1 MSRTDPIADML
12 TAIRNANLVYKREVS
27 TPISKFKMALA
38 ALLLEEGYIESYEV
52 VEASPVP
59 RLVLRLKFGDGK
71 ERVIHG
77 IKRISK
83 PGRRVYARSSKL
95 PRVLGGMGV
104 AVIST
109 PKGLM
114 SDRKARRLG
123 LGGEVVCRVW

>member
-1 MSRTDPIADML
+1 MSQTDPIADLL
-12 TAIRNANLVYKREVS
+12 TAIRNANLIYKQEVS
-27 TPISKFKMALA
+27 TPLSKSKLALA
-38 ALLLEEGYIESYEV
+38 ALLLEEGYIEGYEI

-59 RLVLRLKFGDGK
+59 RLVIRLKFGDNK

-114 SDRKARRLG
+114 SDRKARRLK
-123 LGGEVVCRVW
+123 LGGEVLCQVW